1 MTETTGPEAPPRR
14 LTRSSTDRMLAGVCG
29 GLADY
34 TGIDPVVFRVVFAVA
49 GLLGGAGIAAYLV
62 AWLVIPEDR
71 TAQSHAESILR
82 DHQIPRF
89 ILVPLA
95 IVGVFLVANFIDG
108 AGHPH
113 MFGGGV
119 TLIVLLVLGLWLWN
133 RQEDRPPRPLPA
145 PPAPPVITPE
155 AVAAPTPRRPKERSI
170 LSAVTIS
177 AALVVAGFLALL
189 QTAGADITA
198 GAILASALIVLG
210 AGLLVGTRWGRARG
224 LIPLSLVLLAA
235 TAVVTIADVPFRG
248 GAGERVWRPVDT
260 SELAREYHLGAGHAQ
275 LDLRD
280 LHLDG
285 ATRHVSITLGTGH
298 LEIWLPPSA
307 SVRLDGHIG
316 AGRTVGIGTDAGGID
331 FDKHLRIDGTDGTLV
346 LDARVGLGLLEVYR

>member
-1 MTETTGPEAPPRR
+1 
-14 LTRSSTDRMLAGVCG
+14 MLAGVCG

-71 TAQSHAESILR
+71 TAHSHADSILR
-82 DHQIPRF
+82 DHQIPRYVL
-89 ILVPLA
+89 IPLA
-95 IVGVFLVANFIDG
+95 IIGVFVVANAIDG

-119 TLIVLLVLGLWLWN
+119 TLIILLVFGLWLWN
-133 RQEDRPPRPLPA
+133 RQEHRPPQPPATA
-145 PPAPPVITPE
+145 PPAMAPPEAATPAAVITP
-155 AVAAPTPRRPKERSI
+155 PPRRPKDRSPLTAI
-170 LSAVTIS
+170 TIS
-177 AALVVAGFLALL
+177 AAFVVAGFLALL

-210 AGLLVGTRWGRARG
+210 VGLLVGTRWGRARA
-224 LIPLSLVLLAA
+224 LIPLSLVLLVA
-235 TAVVTIADVPFRG
+235 TAVVTVAGVPFRG
-248 GAGERVWRPVDT
+248 GAGDRVWRPVDAT
-260 SELAREYHLGAGHAQ
+260 DLAREYHLGAGHAQ
-275 LDLRD
+275 LDLRG

-285 ATRHVSITLGTGH
+285 ATRHVSVTLGAGH
-298 LEIWLPPSA
+298 LELWLPPA
-307 SVRLDGHIG
+307 TTVHLDGHVG

-331 FDKHLRIDGTDGTLV
+331 FDKHLRAEGTGGTLV
-346 LDARVGLGLLEVYR
+346 LDVKIGLGLLEVNR